1 MNYDFYK
8 ISSWNHPQQ
17 FRDSLCLV
25 CLVIIQCIYIL
36 CRWLDIQY
44 LGNIQSLLCSYIASI
59 LWHLCFFVVRFY
71 NTRHVSRA
79 IITNIYSDC
88 VENCM
93 KFIRFWKV
101 LIFQIQKSFSYVG
114 GENFVKRWIEP
125 NDDTAGIS
133 FLFYVLLIC
142 IN

>member
-1 MNYDFYK
+1 MKSPSAVPRFTLFGLSGDNTVHLH
-8 ISSWNHPQQ
+8 IMSVAWHSI
-17 FRDSLCLV
+17 FREHSEFTLQLH
-25 CLVIIQCIYIL
+25 
-36 CRWLDIQY
+36 
-44 LGNIQSLLCSYIASI
+44 GFN
-59 LWHLCFFVVRFY
+59 WHRCFFVVRFY
-71 NTRHVSRA
+71 NARHVSRA

-88 VENCM
+88 VENCI
-93 KFIRFWKV
+93 KFIRFSKV

>member
-44 LGNIQSLLCSYIASI
+44 LGNIQSLLCNYMVSI
-59 LWHLCFFVVRFY
+59 LWHLCFFAVRFY

-79 IITNIYSDC
+79 IITNIYSVC

-114 GENFVKRWIEP
+114 GENFVKMWIEP

-133 FLFYVLLIC
+133 FLFCVLLIC